1 MYLTLLFSI
10 YIYVYLKIIIVLLVL
25 EFNTWQLI
33 NLLIQSDPINIE
45 IYKDSYNFPIFG
57 IGIDIDKMSYQNILV

>member
-10 YIYVYLKIIIVLLVL
+10 YIYVYLKIIIVLKKVL

-45 IYKDSYNFPIFG
+45 IYKDSTFF
-57 IGIDIDKMSYQNILV
+57 L